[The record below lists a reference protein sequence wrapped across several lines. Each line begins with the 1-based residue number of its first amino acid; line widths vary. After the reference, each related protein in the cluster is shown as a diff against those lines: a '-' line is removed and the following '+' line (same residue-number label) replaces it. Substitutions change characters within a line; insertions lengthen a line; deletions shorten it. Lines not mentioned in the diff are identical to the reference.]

1 MITNLRMELFQA
13 LYHTPISAYLPY
25 CSSDCYTGTRDP
37 GLLTEGRAFYGHHI
51 VRAVLADL
59 LENTWLPQAEEASV
73 QLSIIDLDLNVTIQ

>member
-1 MITNLRMELFQA
+1 MKHYTTLLC
-13 LYHTPISAYLPY
+13 PAYLPY

-59 LENTWLPQAEEASV
+59 LENTWLPQAEEASARSW
-73 QLSIIDLDLNVTIQ
+73 L